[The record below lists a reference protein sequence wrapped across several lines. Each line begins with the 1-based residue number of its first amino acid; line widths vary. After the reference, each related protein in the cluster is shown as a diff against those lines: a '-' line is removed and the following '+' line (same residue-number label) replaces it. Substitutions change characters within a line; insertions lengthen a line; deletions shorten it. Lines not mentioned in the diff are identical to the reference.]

1 MFLAPGLTPY
11 AGAGTIPVIEELWL
25 QNRSR
30 TWSPVRAA
38 PDQDRTG
45 RGMSTVGVMVVDD
58 DDRVRW
64 LTARMLREEGFQ
76 VIEARSAQHAW
87 ERLAES
93 DDVRVV
99 LTDIAMPGGS
109 GLELAERIAAERS
122 SLGIILMSGYDR
134 VFPKLVSADA
144 RFPLLVKPFTPDQ
157 LVHEIRTVLKT
168 QEH

>member
-1 MFLAPGLTPY
+1 MQ
-11 AGAGTIPVIEELWL
+11 VVEELRL
-25 QNRSR
+25 QNRGR
-30 TWSPVRAA
+30 MWSPVRAA

-45 RGMSTVGVMVVDD
+45 RGLSAVGVMVVDD

-64 LTARMLREEGFQ
+64 LTARMLREEGYQ
-76 VIEARSAQHAW
+76 VIEARSVQHAW
-87 ERLAES
+87 ERLAQS
-93 DDVRVV
+93 DDVQVV

-122 SLGIILMSGYDR
+122 ALRIILMSGYDR
-134 VFPKLVSADA
+134 VFPKLGSAGA

-157 LVHEIRTVLKT
+157 LVHQIRAVLPT

>member
-1 MFLAPGLTPY
+1 MTHTD
-11 AGAGTIPVIEELWL
+11 AGVGTIPVVEGLWL

-30 TWSPVRAA
+30 TSWPAWVA

-45 RGMSTVGVMVVDD
+45 RGLSTVGVMVVDD

-64 LTARMLREEGFQ
+64 LTARMLRDEGYR

-93 DDVRVV
+93 DEVQVV

-122 SLGIILMSGYDR
+122 SLRIILMSGYDR
-134 VFPKLVSADA
+134 VFPKLESAGA
-144 RFPLLVKPFTPDQ
+144 RLPLLVKPFTPDQ
-157 LVHEIRTVLKT
+157 LVRQIHAVLGT

>member
-1 MFLAPGLTPY
+1 MQ
-11 AGAGTIPVIEELWL
+11 VVEEFWL
-25 QNRSR
+25 QNRGR
-30 TWSPVRAA
+30 MWSPVRAA

-45 RGMSTVGVMVVDD
+45 RAVSAVGVMVVDD

-64 LTARMLREEGFQ
+64 LTARMLREEGYQ

-87 ERLAES
+87 ERLAQS
-93 DDVRVV
+93 DDVQVV

-109 GLELAERIAAERS
+109 GLDLAERIAAERS
-122 SLGIILMSGYDR
+122 ALRIVLMSGYDR
-134 VFPKLVSADA
+134 VFPKLGSASA

-157 LVHEIRTVLKT
+157 LVHQIRAVLPT

>member
-1 MFLAPGLTPY
+1 MMQL
-11 AGAGTIPVIEELWL
+11 VEEVWL
-25 QNRSR
+25 GSRSPR
-30 TWSPVRAA
+30 WLRGWPA

-45 RGMSTVGVMVVDD
+45 RGLSTVGVLVVDD

-64 LTARMLREEGFQ
+64 LTARMLREEGYQ
-76 VIEARSAQHAW
+76 VLEARSAEHAW

-109 GLELAERIAAERS
+109 GVELAERIVAERS
-122 SLGIILMSGYDR
+122 SLRVILMSGYDR
-134 VFPKLVSADA
+134 VFPKLGSSGA
-144 RFPLLVKPFTPDQ
+144 RFPLLVKPFSPDQ
-157 LVHEIRTVLKT
+157 LVRQIRTVLGT